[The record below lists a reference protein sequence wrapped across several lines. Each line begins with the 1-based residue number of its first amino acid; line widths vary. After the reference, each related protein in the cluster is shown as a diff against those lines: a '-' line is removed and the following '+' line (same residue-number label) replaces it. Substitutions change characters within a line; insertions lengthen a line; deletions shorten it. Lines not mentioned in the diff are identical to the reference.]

1 LTALSWPSH
10 NMAVASSPRAAAKA
24 HGWNVRNM
32 EFVRRKSFTA
42 EAQRPQRSEELSFGV
57 FFLES

>member
-1 LTALSWPSH
+1 
-10 NMAVASSPRAAAKA
+10 
-24 HGWNVRNM
+24 M

-42 EAQRPQRSEELSFGV
+42 EAQRRRGHRGAQSLALVF

>member
-1 LTALSWPSH
+1 
-10 NMAVASSPRAAAKA
+10 MASSPRAAAKER
-24 HGWNVRNM
+24 GWKVRNM